1 MLFAGAPVFA
11 NGEDVLF
18 DSARSEDARKLT
30 DGGTL
35 THLQVRF
42 PGGPPPPEKIDPG
55 LSLLIFV
62 EDLSQPRARVRLAD
76 LVRQGGER
84 PLNLRRRPGQRVRVV
99 LIDPAGAWASG
110 APAME
115 VALG

>member
-1 MLFAGAPVFA
+1 MLFACAPVIA
-11 NGEDVLF
+11 QGEAVLF
-18 DSARSEDARKLT
+18 DSSRPEDARKLP
-30 DGGTL
+30 DRGTL
-35 THLQVRF
+35 TRLQVLF
-42 PGGPPPPEKIDPG
+42 PGGPPHPEKIDPG

-99 LIDPAGAWASG
+99 LIDPAGVWASG
-110 APAME
+110 APAIE
-115 VALG
+115 VGLG